1 MEFHDGDTATD
12 LATRAAVCLATTSG
26 MDNSTVSNL
35 EDSNLS
41 FFDSGVEDPST
52 YVTMPAGASYTSMDI
67 NKFVD
72 LLGLHD
78 YVGTQF
84 DSMTMSMHSWCVAA
98 MPVPQEWAHIDNM
111 KVNITTGVAIN
122 YFN

>member
-1 MEFHDGDTATD
+1 VKFHDGDTATD

-52 YVTMPAGASYTSMDI
+52 YVTMPAGASYTFMDI

-72 LLGLHD
+72 LLGLYD
-78 YVGTQF
+78 YVGTQYA
-84 DSMTMSMHSWCVAA
+84 DQEYMKTLCVAA
-98 MPVPQEWAHIDNM
+98 MPVPQEWSHIENM
-111 KVNITTGVAIN
+111 KVNITSGVAIN

>member
-1 MEFHDGDTATD
+1 MKFHDGDTATD
-12 LATRAAVCLATTSG
+12 LATRAVVCNATTSG
-26 MDNSTVSNL
+26 MDNSTVTNL

-52 YVTMPAGASYTSMDI
+52 YVTMAADANYTFMDI

-72 LLGLHD
+72 LLGLYD

-84 DSMTMSMHSWCVAA
+84 DSMT
-98 MPVPQEWAHIDNM
+98 
-111 KVNITTGVAIN
+111 
-122 YFN
+122 

>member
-1 MEFHDGDTATD
+1 VEFHDGDTATD

-35 EDSNLS
+35 EDTNLS
-41 FFDSGVEDPST
+41 FFDSGVEDNST
-52 YVTMPAGASYTSMDI
+52 YVTMPAGANYTFMDI

-72 LLGLHD
+72 LLGLYD
-78 YVGTQF
+78 YVGTQYA
-84 DSMTMSMHSWCVAA
+84 DQEYMKTWCVAA

>member
-1 MEFHDGDTATD
+1 VKFHDGDTGTD
-12 LATRAAVCLATTSG
+12 LATRAAVCLADPSK
-26 MDNSTVSNL
+26 NSTVSNL

-84 DSMTMSMHSWCVAA
+84 DSMTMSMHSWCVTA
-98 MPVPQEWAHIDNM
+98 MPVPQEWAHIENM
-111 KVNITTGVAIN
+111 KVNITTGVSIQ
-122 YFN
+122 Y